1 MKQIK
6 KLHKNDI
13 GFIVKAVISSILTA
27 FAAGCASYVCVMQS
41 ILQYEKFGVI
51 FGGANVFI
59 PDKSALWLIG
69 LVALVPALLIFIAGG
84 GKHGQR
90 RNEND

>member
-6 KLHKNDI
+6 KVHKNNI
-13 GFIVKAVISSILTA
+13 WYIVKTVISSLLAA

-51 FGGANVFI
+51 IGGDANVFI

-69 LVALVPALLIFIAGG
+69 LVAIVPALLLCIDV
-84 GKHGQR
+84 R
-90 RNEND
+90 RKTK

>member
-6 KLHKNDI
+6 KVHKNNI
-13 GFIVKAVISSILTA
+13 VSIVKTVISSIFMA

-41 ILQYEKFGVI
+41 ILQYEKFGAI
-51 FGGANVFI
+51 IGDANVFI

-69 LVALVPALLIFIAGG
+69 LVAIVPALLLCIDIR
-84 GKHGQR
+84 KREQ
-90 RNEND
+90 

>member
-1 MKQIK
+1 MKQNK
-6 KLHKNDI
+6 KLRKNNI
-13 GFIVKAVISSILTA
+13 GSIVKTVIASIFMA

-51 FGGANVFI
+51 IGGEANVFI

-69 LVALVPALLIFIAGG
+69 LVAIVPALLLCIDI
-84 GKHGQR
+84 R
-90 RNEND
+90 RKT

>member
-6 KLHKNDI
+6 KMHKNDI

-51 FGGANVFI
+51 IGGEANVFI

-69 LVALVPALLIFIAGG
+69 LVAIVPALLIFMI
-84 GKHGQR
+84 R
-90 RNEND
+90 RRKT

>member
-6 KLHKNDI
+6 KVHKNNI
-13 GFIVKAVISSILTA
+13 GFIVKAVISSIFMA

-51 FGGANVFI
+51 IGGDANVFI

-69 LVALVPALLIFIAGG
+69 LVAIVPALLIFMIGG
-84 GKHGQR
+84 GKHGR
-90 RNEND
+90 KRND